1 MAGKI
6 YNPKYPGLYYFDTFT
21 FTTLGTSGK
30 RGPDSTKKYEAVPWN
45 EDQFSIVNGQQQWT
59 VPSSGTYL
67 IEAAGAYGAAPG
79 RVVSGEVNLS
89 EGQVVSLLVGQQPTP
104 LTANVADN
112 VTVGGG
118 GGTFVTS
125 KGKPLIIA
133 SGGDGG
139 SYSSN
144 IYFLNKTFT
153 ISGLIRSKISRDG
166 KTIIILNETTISIF
180 RKTNSWNLEK
190 QISFVD
196 SSVVALSSD
205 GNTFVTSNST
215 GTYVFKFTNN
225 IWNSGVAINQSRS
238 SVAINGSGNVIVAGA
253 NSVVTVFTYSNGSW
267 GSGVQLANTNSYPN
281 FGTTLDIS
289 ENSLVICVSS
299 LSPTRVVIFNYSG
312 SWNSGTAL
320 ARTYNPYISVTCK
333 LSSDGSTTLVN
344 DGYYSKFYTYNSG
357 NEYMVQYGSN
367 INQADIALNSD
378 GTIVL
383 LGQSPDYTGEKP
395 VNVYKFSGSWSLLN
409 SIEPPAGSS
418 GFGTSISMNSLLT
431 EVLISQTTTSIF
443 LYIIPSPQDGSFSP
457 SLDGL
462 GISGAGYLT
471 NGQNTNPFLQFLVPS
486 AYVNGGFGN
495 SYMYGIKTE
504 EGGFGGGQS
513 PIGLLTTLTSL
524 TGIANSYPTISN
536 SISSYVSMSSDGTV
550 VLKGKTIYRLSG
562 SNWDSGTSLGS
573 QTSIDSCVL
582 SSDGTKAFVESSYQ
596 VRYYSYSGGSWS
608 SATLINLA
616 SPLISINA
624 SGTRLC
630 GVEINVISTPLKIFD
645 YSGGVWTGQTIVVG
659 SYSGFTSSAMSA
671 DGNTIVIASWRGLI
685 RVYKYSGSWDSGT
698 NISTTTTAY
707 TQKSVALNSN
717 GTFMF
722 VGDSND
728 LSGSWYSYSGGV
740 WSLVTR
746 YTSSV
751 LSFGYSACFNFDA
764 TETYVGSGSSQ
775 LSIFKNQVFNEIL
788 NVGCDHVA
796 FGNGTIAAGADS
808 NVIFF
813 NNTSHVTT
821 CTAVT
826 SIPHGYPHNYEVQ
839 ITGTTAFNGT
849 WDITTTSPTTFTFQT
864 SGGSTET
871 SGYVSGTVTGVSG
884 GGGYTGSPGD
894 GVSGATCYAD
904 STVTNFTDLGASGNT
919 AGYVTVSLIDPV
931 PIVQSYTLDSI
942 SVNRYFQPNS
952 SYSWTDIIYSS
963 ELNIFVSVG
972 EGSGFING
980 MKIIYSDG
988 KTWNAVYTSGV
999 GSIYTKSLAWS
1010 PQLGLFV
1017 MCGSIKPLFSSDGIN
1032 WSEHID
1038 SDDTSYF
1045 RAVIWVSFLN
1055 KFISVNNNYLYESLN
1070 GDKWTIIDST
1080 PTLSFPSPS
1089 YIDTCKK
1096 KFATSSSTVIIGSY
1110 YDVYSSNDGINWDL
1124 TLTAGERICS
1134 VAYGKGIFFV
1144 VSTSYYYYSS
1154 DGYTWLNHVLPF
1166 TTNPSNYHSVT
1177 ITNDSVIITNYSET
1191 VVSSDYINWSVYTNN
1206 LYDPYAMDPT
1216 TTYWASAYN
1225 NINNYIFAIS
1235 NIDIHITT
1243 NGEIWTYLPRS
1254 YIPIVDSNSEFA
1266 CSSETRTLVAIN
1278 NVTGIYSKD
1287 GINWKYIPD
1296 IVFSPQKCV
1305 WNPLVGLFELTD
1317 TIMFDPVAEIL
1328 VSGLSSDWL
1337 YLSKPQLLHSYYVE
1351 GLNNNLPKTK
1361 AFSESGILV
1370 DEGIQT
1376 VSCDGTTFIKQG
1388 LDSVMYKSIDGVNWT
1403 EYTIVLRNVDYI
1415 GYLFLFINY
1424 ISEYKIFFAIVY
1436 FNGPIY
1442 VDTGRSSFM
1451 FSYDAVEWFVLY
1463 MFDDTPVS
1471 SPMSIYSMLWNQ
1483 SDDTFTM
1490 FNNIEPAINIKLT
1503 FLRS

>member
-1 MAGKI
+1 
-6 YNPKYPGLYYFDTFT
+6 
-21 FTTLGTSGK
+21 LGTSG
-30 RGPDSTKKYEAVPWN
+30 RQGPDSTKGYANAPWSQ
-45 EDQFSIVNGQQQWT
+45 DQFSIVDGQQQWT

-344 DGYYSKFYTYNSG
+344 DGYYSRFYTYNSG

-431 EVLISQTTTSIF
+431 EVLISQTNTSTF

-457 SLDGL
+457 TLDGQ

-630 GVEINVISTPLKIFD
+630 GVEVNVISTPLKIFD

-751 LSFGYSACFNFDA
+751 LSFGYSACFNSDA

-871 SGYVSGTVTGVSG
+871 SGTVTGTVTGVSG

-904 STVTNFTDLGASGNT
+904 STVTNFTDLGATSNS

-931 PIVQSYTLDSI
+931 PIKEKWTWDQIVQPLSGYVRPFESVQWSSQLNKFVSIASTSLNGIDWEGGGLIDQRSYDRIMYIAYSPELNIYVGVITQNFI
-942 SVNRYFQPNS
+942 SPRLLKYS
-952 SYSWTDIIYSS
+952 SDALNWTSTNVTDPLSFTSFAPHSCPIIWSS
-963 ELNIFVSVG
+963 ELSLFVCLAGHYIYTSLDG
-972 EGSGFING
+972 ITWSTSLE
-980 MKIIYSDG
+980 MTPIIYQSAYAPSINTFVAPYGTGAMYSTDGINWIDATIPYGDLNCVSAAWSPSLSLFVMVSRSSSDSVLVSSDG
-988 KTWNAVYTSGV
+988 QTWTTNGVTSSVLSYQWNAVVWADFCGKFTALGSQNGKSMYSSDGLDWNINGTTDDRWDDITVSNEQKIILAISQTNFL
-999 GSIYTKSLAWS
+999 GSIDGVYWVQLQSPYPAYNGIWS
-1010 PQLGLFV
+1010 SQLGLFV
-1017 MCGSIKPLFSSDGIN
+1017 TSFGFNNNIYYSNDAVTWNSTFIPGNIQRLTWSPELGIMIGNDTGSILSPEASNIWYSYDGVSWALGTWSNDQPNTKGFNITWSPELGIFSGVAYSSDGIN
-1032 WSEHID
+1032 WTSGSVGTTSD
-1038 SDDTSYF
+1038 SSHSC
-1045 RAVIWVSFLN
+1045 W
-1055 KFISVNNNYLYESLN
+1055 
-1070 GDKWTIIDST
+1070 
-1080 PTLSFPSPS
+1080 SPELGLFVLL
-1089 YIDTCKK
+1089 C
-1096 KFATSSSTVIIGSY
+1096 V
-1110 YDVYSSNDGINWDL
+1110 
-1124 TLTAGERICS
+1124 AGPI
-1134 VAYGKGIFFV
+1134 
-1144 VSTSYYYYSS
+1144 TTYYYSTDGITWIMTQTDLIYPQTPIAYSPTLRRFVYYGYFGGFLVGYS
-1154 DGYTWLNHVLPF
+1154 DDGMTWNKIP
-1166 TTNPSNYHSVT
+1166 
-1177 ITNDSVIITNYSET
+1177 
-1191 VVSSDYINWSVYTNN
+1191 VSYDISSINWNN
-1206 LYDPYAMDPT
+1206 ELQ
-1216 TTYWASAYN
+1216 
-1225 NINNYIFAIS
+1225 IFIS
-1235 NIDIHITT
+1235 NIGTSLDGLTWSPYPT
-1243 NGEIWTYLPRS
+1243 QNYLMES
-1254 YIPIVDSNSEFA
+1254 
-1266 CSSETRTLVAIN
+1266 
-1278 NVTGIYSKD
+1278 
-1287 GINWKYIPD
+1287 
-1296 IVFSPQKCV
+1296 
-1305 WNPLVGLFELTD
+1305 
-1317 TIMFDPVAEIL
+1317 
-1328 VSGLSSDWL
+1328 SGLWSPELKRFVCALGYSDA
-1337 YLSKPQLLHSYYVE
+1337 KR
-1351 GLNNNLPKTK
+1351 
-1361 AFSESGILV
+1361 
-1370 DEGIQT
+1370 
-1376 VSCDGTTFIKQG
+1376 TF
-1388 LDSVMYKSIDGVNWT
+1388 
-1403 EYTIVLRNVDYI
+1403 
-1415 GYLFLFINY
+1415 
-1424 ISEYKIFFAIVY
+1424 
-1436 FNGPIY
+1436 
-1442 VDTGRSSFM
+1442 
-1451 FSYDAVEWFVLY
+1451 
-1463 MFDDTPVS
+1463 
-1471 SPMSIYSMLWNQ
+1471 
-1483 SDDTFTM
+1483 
-1490 FNNIEPAINIKLT
+1490 
-1503 FLRS
+1503 